1 MLMYTIKDIAEI
13 VEENEHTIRYYAKL
27 GLFPNISRDKYNS
40 RVFNDND
47 LEDVRF
53 VIMLADTGM
62 PLDKVKEYMDLTKK
76 GDETIKQRAAIL
88 REHQNKARNNLI
100 KFQKEIQLLEWKTYQ
115 LQQKAR

>member
-1 MLMYTIKDIAEI
+1 MYTIKDISEI

-27 GLFPNISRDKYNS
+27 GLFTNISRDKYNS

-62 PLDKVKEYMDLTKK
+62 PLDKVKEFMDLTKQ
-76 GDETIKQRAAIL
+76 GDATVKTRAAIL
-88 REHQNKARNNLI
+88 REHLNKARIDLV
-100 KFQKEIQLLEWKTYQ
+100 KHQKEVQLLEWKTYQ
-115 LQQKAR
+115 LSQKSR

>member
-1 MLMYTIKDIAEI
+1 MYTIKDIAEI

-62 PLDKVKEYMDLTKK
+62 PLDKVKEFMDLTKK
-76 GDETIKQRAAIL
+76 GDETVKARAAIL
-88 REHQNKARNNLI
+88 KEHLNKARIDLV
-100 KFQKEIQLLEWKTYQ
+100 KHQKEVQLLEWKTYQ
-115 LQQKAR
+115 LQQKSR